1 MNGWILLHKKVW
13 DSVAGSSP
21 SALAVWVWLLT
32 HCDEN
37 GVVRCGR
44 NQIAKDTKVKAE
56 TVRYW
61 TTRFLRENYQL
72 TTIKTT
78 NKYTEYR
85 ICNWDLYQR
94 KTTNG
99 TTRTLPKNYQQTTTN
114 KEIKNKEKEIGTNVP
129 LSAGADIKV
138 LFSELI
144 GLLGYTDTVKYTEGR
159 RRKLQARVRNSSPD
173 ELRRAAQA
181 IAGDT
186 YMQGD
191 NPAGKRYGDID
202 YLIRSDEQV
211 DKWIQK
217 AKQDVTYQAD
227 W

>member
-1 MNGWILLHKKVW
+1 MNGWILLHKKIW
-13 DSVAGSSP
+13 ESVAGSSP
-21 SALAVWVWLLT
+21 YALTVWIWFLT

-44 NQIAKDTKVKAE
+44 NQIAKDTKVKAP
-56 TVRYW
+56 TVQYW
-61 TTRFLRENYQL
+61 TSRFLSENYQL
-72 TTIKTT
+72 TIIKTT

-85 ICNWDLYQR
+85 ICNWDVYQR
-94 KTTNG
+94 KTISSSSKK
-99 TTRTLPKNYQQTTTN
+99 LSEDYQQTITN
-114 KEIKNKEKEIGTNVP
+114 KELKNKEKEKDTNV
-129 LSAGADIKV
+129 SSSTRVDIKT

-144 GLLGYTDTVKYTEGR
+144 GILGYTDAVKYTEGR
-159 RRKLQARVRNSSPD
+159 RRKLQARVRAGSVD

-181 IAGDT
+181 VAADA

-191 NPAGKRYGDID
+191 NPAGRRYGDID

-217 AKQDVTYQAD
+217 AKQQVTYQAD